1 MGYRRAFLIGA
12 GVLVGLL
19 APTCAGGEGLQDLPR
34 APQARSLRTSVE
46 TAVVR
51 RLPDFLRDDSAR
63 RLASARGGFGLGG
76 YGAFGY
82 PDTGAD
88 APPLRLFAEAGT
100 GNSLAINPMTGRRWG
115 Y

>member
-1 MGYRRAFLIGA
+1 VGYRRAFLIGT

-19 APTCAGGEGLQDLPR
+19 SPTCAGGEGLQDLPK
-34 APQARSLRTSVE
+34 APQACSLRTSVE

-51 RLPDFLRDDSAR
+51 RLPEFLRDDSSR
-63 RLASARGGFGLGG
+63 RLANADGVFGLGG

-82 PDTGAD
+82 PDTGVD
-88 APPLRLFAEAGT
+88 APPLRLFAGAGT
-100 GNSLAINPMTGRRWG
+100 GNSLAINPMTGRRYG